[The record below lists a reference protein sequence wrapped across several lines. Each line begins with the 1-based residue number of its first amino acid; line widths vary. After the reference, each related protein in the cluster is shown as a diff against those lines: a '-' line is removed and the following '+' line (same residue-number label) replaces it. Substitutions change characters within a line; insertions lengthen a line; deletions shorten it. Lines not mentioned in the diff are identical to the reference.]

1 MDFVT
6 SILLTLYKSTMSVC
20 EGICLAVHYQVHLT
34 LFLLYVHQII
44 TGASVYIYPYAR
56 QVHVHAYV
64 HELLLAQ
71 PGSVVA
77 SLD

>member
-44 TGASVYIYPYAR
+44 TGASVYIYPMLVKYMYM
-56 QVHVHAYV
+56 HMYMNYC
-64 HELLLAQ
+64 LLSLAQ
-71 PGSVVA
+71 
-77 SLD
+77 